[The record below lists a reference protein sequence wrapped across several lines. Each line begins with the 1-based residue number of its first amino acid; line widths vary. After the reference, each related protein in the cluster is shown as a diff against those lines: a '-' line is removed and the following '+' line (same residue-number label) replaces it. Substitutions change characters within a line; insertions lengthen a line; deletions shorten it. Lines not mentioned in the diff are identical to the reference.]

1 MELDSKQSSLPK
13 SITILGFIA
22 NLLLAIGKGLV
33 GYIAQSS
40 ALIADAGHSLSDL
53 FSDLITYWSL
63 HFSQQPRDE
72 NHPYGHGRFETVG
85 SFIIALMLIA
95 TGIGVVWHTFQ
106 RIESPVIPGELALWA
121 AGISIVIKELLYQL
135 THRIGKKQNS
145 RILIANAWH
154 HRSDAVSSI
163 AALIGITGATLG
175 FPMLD
180 PIAGFLVAGLIIKS
194 GVDIGYSSIRELT
207 DEVAEQEVIEKILQT
222 LEGIEGVEHFHQVRA
237 RRMGPHLLVDLHLEV
252 DCMMTVSAA
261 HQVAER
267 VRWHILETMPSV
279 NEVMIHVDAEQDNEE
294 GEIILM
300 RPQTE
305 IERPKNWDK
314 KLNCFLKKSRTY
326 NLQTSI
332 LNFRITNSILFL
344 NKPLKSSKIKATMNQ
359 SSKTEIEAAV
369 FRKLLSHLDSRK
381 DVQNIDLMNLAGF
394 CRNCLAKWYSAEAE
408 ERGEEVSVDS
418 AKELVYGMTYKEWK
432 DNFQI

>member
-22 NLLLAIGKGLV
+22 NLLLAIGKGFV

-53 FSDLITYWSL
+53 FSDLITSWSL

-106 RIESPVIPGELALWA
+106 RVESPLIPGELALWA

-194 GVDIGYSSIRELT
+194 GVDIGRCRLR
-207 DEVAEQEVIEKILQT
+207 IL
-222 LEGIEGVEHFHQVRA
+222 
-237 RRMGPHLLVDLHLEV
+237 
-252 DCMMTVSAA
+252 
-261 HQVAER
+261 
-267 VRWHILETMPSV
+267 
-279 NEVMIHVDAEQDNEE
+279 
-294 GEIILM
+294 
-300 RPQTE
+300 
-305 IERPKNWDK
+305 
-314 KLNCFLKKSRTY
+314 
-326 NLQTSI
+326 
-332 LNFRITNSILFL
+332 
-344 NKPLKSSKIKATMNQ
+344 
-359 SSKTEIEAAV
+359 
-369 FRKLLSHLDSRK
+369 
-381 DVQNIDLMNLAGF
+381 
-394 CRNCLAKWYSAEAE
+394 
-408 ERGEEVSVDS
+408 
-418 AKELVYGMTYKEWK
+418 
-432 DNFQI
+432 